1 MLGVSLAVDPIT
13 DMDKTSP
20 TSENGRWSGMM
31 TTAGCGG
38 SLMGSRSSYFLADD
52 ITKRMKYFFYFCEI
66 PSSNSSN

>member
-38 SLMGSRSSYFLADD
+38 SLMGSRSSY
-52 ITKRMKYFFYFCEI
+52 
-66 PSSNSSN
+66 